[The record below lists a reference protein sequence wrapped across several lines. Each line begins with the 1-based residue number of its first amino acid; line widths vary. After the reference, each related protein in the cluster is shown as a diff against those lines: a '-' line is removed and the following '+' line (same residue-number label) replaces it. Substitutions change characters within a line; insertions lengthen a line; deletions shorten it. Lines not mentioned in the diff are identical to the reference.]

1 MTENKDRCN
10 FLFHTFVLIM
20 KDKTII
26 GRREFIDLPEL
37 HLYNIEAKIDTG
49 AYTSAL
55 HCEKIELQ
63 NSQLCIKV
71 FNNSP
76 WICFDNF
83 EKRFIK
89 NTSGIGEERFVIKTL
104 IIIGKRKIRS
114 RLSLTNRAEMK
125 YPVLLGRKFL
135 KGKFI
140 VDVEKVYLTR

>member
-1 MTENKDRCN
+1 
-10 FLFHTFVLIM
+10 M

-26 GRREFIDLPEL
+26 GRRKFIDLPEL

-63 NSQLCIKV
+63 NNTLCIKV
-71 FNNSP
+71 LNNSN
-76 WICFDNF
+76 WIYFDKF

-89 NTSGIGEERFVIKTL
+89 NSSGLGEERYVIKTL
-104 IIIGKRKIRS
+104 IIIGKRKIRGN
-114 RLSLTNRAEMK
+114 LSLTNRAEMK

-135 KGKFI
+135 KGRFI
-140 VDVEKVYLTR
+140 VDVDKIHLTNRF